1 MKRRLL
7 FLLVGGFFYMCLL
20 LLWGRQYTLLK
31 VQAKEITDV
40 SNGYISSLEEIE
52 QASDYVLSDSIQYIG
67 EVNELEDSK
76 NDSYSDTDTSE
87 DDISENDEVMNE
99 DQFRIM
105 VIFCFGLC
113 AGVVVGHF
121 LTGFIK

>member
-1 MKRRLL
+1 MKRLL
-7 FLLVGGFFYMCLL
+7 IFLVGGFFYMCLI

-31 VQAKEITDV
+31 VQAKEITDL
-40 SNGYISSLEEIE
+40 SNGYLSSLEEIE
-52 QASDYVLSDSIQYIG
+52 EDSDTVLSDSIGYIG
-67 EVNELEDSK
+67 EVNELEASENYSNSDS
-76 NDSYSDTDTSE
+76 DYQAE
-87 DDISENDEVMNE
+87 DDISENEEVMND

-105 VIFCFGLC
+105 IIFCFGLC

>member
-1 MKRRLL
+1 
-7 FLLVGGFFYMCLL
+7 MCLI

-31 VQAKEITDV
+31 VQAKEITDL
-40 SNGYISSLEEIE
+40 SNGYLSSLEEIE
-52 QASDYVLSDSIQYIG
+52 EDSDSVLSDSIRYIG
-67 EVNELEDSK
+67 EVNELEDSE
-76 NDSYSDTDTSE
+76 NDSYSDTDYQTE
-87 DDISENDEVMNE
+87 DDLSENEEVMND

-105 VIFCFGLC
+105 IIFCFGLC